1 MGSSDIDLSKK
12 PRSPYELFLGPS
24 AADLRHF
31 VAKHFRHQDTKTQR
45 YVLQNSFPLCFW
57 AFVAIF
63 PVYPD
68 WRFIMSNILNEILN
82 NKDRKEFKEF
92 VAFVANQPTGI
103 CLRNGIIQLFRQ
115 YCDEHNKPKKFR
127 QNSTMFNFLK
137 KTQELFPA
145 DGTLVIL
152 HRYAIAK
159 YHFCRIRLDGEYME
173 EISLNDY
180 LDLRDLYFLKKKR
193 DNHQLKIDFMPFYD
207 FSPSIR
213 DTRSVGNGIRFLNR
227 YMCSNIFSRPD
238 EWNTKLFQFIQLHQH
253 DGRQLLVNGT
263 LIRDSETFYNKL
275 EKMLQWLKDKNP
287 EASYSNVETRM
298 KKEGFEVGWGNT
310 VERISETF
318 QTLLDLINE
327 PTDYLLENFIS
338 RVPMPLISKIAI
350 ISPHGW
356 FGQTNALGKPDT
368 GGQVIYILDQ
378 VRALEKHLA
387 KEIRLTGLD
396 VKPKIVVLTRL
407 IPEAEDTSC
416 DQRKEE
422 IFQADNSYILR
433 VPFRDSQYNIVKH
446 WISRFKIWPYLETF
460 AEDASIELMSEFEG
474 RPDLIIGNYSDGNLV
489 ASLLSDKLDVIQ
501 CTIAHALEKTKYAF
515 SDLHWQENEEDY
527 HFSLQY
533 TADIFSMNKSD
544 FIITSTLQEIA
555 GTEDTMG
562 QYESYQFFSLP
573 ELYQVVSG
581 LDLFA
586 PKFNVIPPG
595 VDEELYF
602 PYHQKEKRIQTKL
615 QQWKNRLFHDTS
627 DDIYGNLDH
636 LDKIP
641 IFTMARF
648 DKIKNIT
655 GLIQAF
661 GMSKKLQSSCNLIFA
676 AGTIHVEDSSDSEE
690 RNEIIKAYDLI
701 ESYNLHGKLRWLPS
715 INKLDTGEVYR
726 IIADQKGIF
735 VQPALFEAFG
745 LTIIE
750 AMASGLP
757 TFAPKFGGP
766 LEIIE
771 YGVSGFLMNT
781 SKPELISKS
790 LENFIEHCKKDK
802 DYWQTISENGIKR
815 VRERFNWK
823 SYSQRMV
830 NLAKLYG
837 FWRYAVS
844 GKGMLELDRY
854 CDLIYHFL
862 LKEKARSLETQRS
875 PE

>member
-1 MGSSDIDLSKK
+1 MKN
-12 PRSPYELFLGPS
+12 
-24 AADLRHF
+24 
-31 VAKHFRHQDTKTQR
+31 
-45 YVLQNSFPLCFW
+45 VL
-57 AFVAIF
+57 V
-63 PVYPD
+63 D
-68 WRFIMSNILNEILN
+68 ILN
-82 NKDRKEFKEF
+82 KRDRRDFREF
-92 VAFVANQPTGI
+92 VVFVTSQQFGI

-115 YCDEHNKPKKFR
+115 YCDEYNKTQTFR
-127 QNSTMFNFLK
+127 QNSSMFNFLK
-137 KTQELFPA
+137 KTQELFLA
-145 DGTLVIL
+145 DGTLVML

-159 YHFCRIRLDGEYME
+159 YRFYRIRLDGEYME
-173 EISLNDY
+173 EISLHDY
-180 LDLRDLYFLKKKR
+180 LDLRDLQFLKKKR

-213 DTRSVGNGIRFLNR
+213 DTRTLGNGIRFLNR
-227 YMCSNIFSRPD
+227 YMCSNIFSQPD
-238 EWNTKLFQFIQLHQH
+238 KWNAKLFEFIQLHQH
-253 DGRQLLVNGT
+253 NGRQLLVNGT
-263 LIRDSETFYNKL
+263 LIKSFDTFYNKL
-275 EKMLQWLKDKNP
+275 EKMLEWLRNKKQDAP
-287 EASYSNVETRM
+287 YSGVKTRM

-310 VERISETF
+310 VSRISETI
-318 QTLLDLINE
+318 QTLLDLIRE
-327 PTDYLLENFIS
+327 PTDQLLEHFIS

-407 IPEAEDTSC
+407 IPEAQDTTC

-422 IFQADNSYILR
+422 IFQTDNSYILR

-446 WISRFKIWPYLETF
+446 WVSRFKIWPYLEAF
-460 AEDASIELMSEFEG
+460 AEDASRELTSEFEG

-489 ASLLSDKLDVIQ
+489 ASLLSDKFDVTQ

-515 SDLHWQENEEDY
+515 SDLHWQENEQDY

-544 FIITSTLQEIA
+544 FIITSTLQEII

-573 ELYQVVSG
+573 QLYQVVNG
-581 LDLFA
+581 VNLFA

-602 PYHQKEKRIQTKL
+602 PYFQKEKRIQTKR
-615 QQWKNRLFHDTS
+615 QQWESRLFEDNS
-627 DDIYGNLDH
+627 EDIYGSLDH
-636 LDKIP
+636 PDKMP

-661 GMSKKLQSSCNLIFA
+661 GMSKKLQNSCNLIFA

-690 RNEIIKAYDLI
+690 RNEITKAYDLI
-701 ESYNLHGKLRWLPS
+701 ESYNLLGKIRWLPS

-726 IIADQKGIF
+726 IIADHKGIF

-771 YGVSGFLMNT
+771 YGISGFLMNT
-781 SKPELISKS
+781 SNPNLIAES
-790 LENFIEHCKKDK
+790 LEKFVEHCVKNET
-802 DYWQTISENGIKR
+802 YWETISENGIKR
-815 VRERFNWK
+815 VHDHFNWK
-823 SYSQRMV
+823 SYSQRMI

-837 FWRYAVS
+837 
-844 GKGMLELDRY
+844 
-854 CDLIYHFL
+854 CL
-862 LKEKARSLETQRS
+862 LYTS
-875 PE
+875 PSPRDKF

>member
-1 MGSSDIDLSKK
+1 MKN
-12 PRSPYELFLGPS
+12 
-24 AADLRHF
+24 
-31 VAKHFRHQDTKTQR
+31 V
-45 YVLQNSFPLCFW
+45 
-57 AFVAIF
+57 
-63 PVYPD
+63 
-68 WRFIMSNILNEILN
+68 LNEILN
-82 NKDRKEFKEF
+82 KKDRRDFKEF
-92 VAFVANQPTGI
+92 VVFVTNELTGS

-115 YCDEHNKPKKFR
+115 YCDQHHKSQKFR
-127 QNSTMFNFLK
+127 RDSSMFNFLK
-137 KTQELFPA
+137 KAQELFLA
-145 DGTLVIL
+145 DGTLVML

-159 YHFCRIRLDGEYME
+159 YRFYRIGLDGDYME
-173 EISLNDY
+173 EISLTDY
-180 LDLRDLYFLKKKR
+180 LDLRDSNVLKKKMG
-193 DNHQLKIDFMPFYD
+193 NHHLHIDFMPFYD

-213 DTRSVGNGIRFLNR
+213 DTRTVGKGIRFLNR

-238 EWNTKLFQFIQLHQH
+238 EWNAKLFDFIQLHQH
-253 DGRQLLVNGT
+253 NGRQLLVNGA
-263 LIRDSETFYNKL
+263 LIKNLDTFYNKL
-275 EKMLQWLKDKNP
+275 EKMLEWLKRKDPQAPYN
-287 EASYSNVETRM
+287 SVETRM
-298 KKEGFEVGWGNT
+298 RKEGFEVGWGNT
-310 VERISETF
+310 VQRISETV

-327 PTDYLLENFIS
+327 PTDHLLEHFIS

-378 VRALEKHLA
+378 VRALEKHLT

-396 VKPKIVVLTRL
+396 VEPKIVVLTRL
-407 IPEAEDTSC
+407 IPEAQDTTC

-422 IFQADNSYILR
+422 IFQTANSYILR

-446 WISRFKIWPYLETF
+446 WVSRFKIWPYLETF
-460 AEDASIELMSEFEG
+460 AEDAATELLSEFQG

-515 SDLHWQENEEDY
+515 SDLHWQENEQDY

-544 FIITSTLQEIA
+544 FIITSTLKEII
-555 GTEDTMG
+555 GTENTMG
-562 QYESYQFFSLP
+562 QYESYQFFSMP
-573 ELYQVVSG
+573 RLYQVINGVN
-581 LDLFA
+581 LFA

-595 VDEELYF
+595 VEEELYF
-602 PYHQKEKRIQTKL
+602 PYYQKEKRIQTKW
-615 QQWKNRLFHDTS
+615 QQWENRLFHDNS
-627 DDIYGNLDH
+627 EDIYGSLDQP
-636 LDKIP
+636 DKMP

-648 DKIKNIT
+648 DKVKNIT
-655 GLIQAF
+655 GLVQAF
-661 GMSKKLQSSCNLIFA
+661 GMSKKLQHSCNLIFA

-701 ESYNLHGKLRWLPS
+701 ESYNLHGKFRWLPS
-715 INKLDTGEVYR
+715 INKLDTGEAYR
-726 IIADQKGIF
+726 VIADHKGIF

-750 AMASGLP
+750 AMATGLP

-781 SKPELISKS
+781 SKPELITSS
-790 LENFIEHCKKDK
+790 LENFVEHSQKNQN
-802 DYWQTISENGIKR
+802 YWETISENGIKR
-815 VRERFNWK
+815 VAERFNWK
-823 SYSQRMV
+823 SYSQRMI

-844 GKGMLELDRY
+844 GKGMVELDRY

-862 LKEKARSLETQRS
+862 LKEKASALETQLS

>member
-1 MGSSDIDLSKK
+1 MK
-12 PRSPYELFLGPS
+12 
-24 AADLRHF
+24 
-31 VAKHFRHQDTKTQR
+31 
-45 YVLQNSFPLCFW
+45 
-57 AFVAIF
+57 
-63 PVYPD
+63 
-68 WRFIMSNILNEILN
+68 NILNEVMS
-82 NKDRKEFKEF
+82 KRDRKDFKEF
-92 VAFVANQPTGI
+92 VVFVANQSSGI
-103 CLRNGIIQLFRQ
+103 CLRNGIIQLFRD
-115 YCDEHNKPKKFR
+115 YCDQHKKPQAFR
-127 QNSTMFNFLK
+127 RNSSMFNFLK
-137 KTQELFPA
+137 KTQELFIA
-145 DGTLVIL
+145 DETLVIL
-152 HRYAIAK
+152 HRYATAK

-173 EISLNDY
+173 EISLEDY
-180 LDLRDLYFLKKKR
+180 LDLRDLYSVKKKG
-193 DNHQLKIDFMPFYD
+193 DNNKLKIDFMPFYD

-213 DTRSVGNGIRFLNR
+213 DSRTIGNGIRYLNR
-227 YMCSNIFSRPD
+227 YMCSNIFSRPE
-238 EWNTKLFQFIQLHQH
+238 EWSTKLFQFIQLHQF
-253 DGRQLLVNGT
+253 DGRQLLVNGA
-263 LIRDSETFYNKL
+263 LIKDLETFYSKL
-275 EKMLQWLKDKNP
+275 ENVLEWLKRKNP
-287 EASYSNVETRM
+287 EASCGSVENRM

-310 VERISETF
+310 VGRISETI

-327 PTDYLLENFIS
+327 PTDHLLEQFIS

-378 VRALEKHLA
+378 VRALEKHLTR
-387 KEIRLTGLD
+387 EIRLTGLLD

-407 IPEAEDTSC
+407 IPEAKDTSC
-416 DQRKEE
+416 DQRKEQ
-422 IFQADNSYILR
+422 IFQTANSYILR
-433 VPFRDSQYNIVKH
+433 VPFRDSRYNVVKH
-446 WISRFKIWPYLETF
+446 WISRFKIWPYLETYS
-460 AEDASIELMSEFEG
+460 EDAARELMSEFEG
-474 RPDLIIGNYSDGNLV
+474 RPDLIVGNYSDGNLV

-515 SDLHWQENEEDY
+515 SDLNWQENEKDY

-533 TADIFSMNKSD
+533 TADIYSMNKSD
-544 FIITSTLQEIA
+544 FIITSTLQEIV

-562 QYESYQFFSLP
+562 QYESYQFFSMP
-573 ELYQVVSG
+573 ELYQVVNG
-581 LDLFA
+581 INLFA

-602 PYHQKEKRIQTKL
+602 PFNQKERRIQTKW
-615 QQWKNRLFHDTS
+615 QQWENRLYHDNT

-636 LDKIP
+636 PEKLP

-676 AGTIHVEDSSDSEE
+676 AGTIRVENSSDSEE
-690 RNEIIKAYDLI
+690 RNEITKAHELI
-701 ESYNLHGKLRWLPS
+701 ESYNLHGKCRWLPS

-726 IIADQKGIF
+726 VIADHNGIF

-771 YGVSGFLMNT
+771 YGVSGFLINT
-781 SKPELISKS
+781 SKPELIAKS
-790 LENFIEHCKKDK
+790 LENFVEHCKKDK
-802 DYWQTISENGIKR
+802 KYWQTISENGIER
-815 VRERFNWK
+815 VRKHFNWN
-823 SYSQRMV
+823 SYSQRMI

-862 LKEKARSLETQRS
+862 LKEKAQKLEPKRT

>member
-1 MGSSDIDLSKK
+1 MKNKL
-12 PRSPYELFLGPS
+12 
-24 AADLRHF
+24 H
-31 VAKHFRHQDTKTQR
+31 
-45 YVLQNSFPLCFW
+45 
-57 AFVAIF
+57 
-63 PVYPD
+63 
-68 WRFIMSNILNEILN
+68 EILN
-82 NKDRKEFKEF
+82 NKDRKDFKEF
-92 VAFVANQPTGI
+92 VVFVTNQKAGI

-115 YCDEHNKPKKFR
+115 YCDEHNKSQKFR
-127 QNSTMFNFLK
+127 QNSSMFNFLK
-137 KTQELFPA
+137 KAQELFLA
-145 DGTLVIL
+145 DGTLVML

-159 YHFCRIRLDGEYME
+159 YRFYRIHLDGEYME
-173 EISLNDY
+173 EISLTDY
-180 LDLRDLYFLKKKR
+180 LDLRDLHFLKKKTG
-193 DNHQLKIDFMPFYD
+193 NGQLKIDFMPFYD

-213 DTRSVGNGIRFLNR
+213 DTRKVGNGIRFLNR
-227 YMCSNIFSRPD
+227 YMCSNIFSRPA
-238 EWNTKLFQFIQLHQH
+238 EWDAKLFEFIQLHQYN
-253 DGRQLLVNGT
+253 GRQLLVNGA
-263 LIRDSETFYNKL
+263 LIKDSDTFYTKL
-275 EKMLQWLKDKNP
+275 EKMLEWLRHKDP
-287 EASYSNVETRM
+287 GTPFSSVETPM

-318 QTLLDLINE
+318 QSLLDLINE
-327 PTDYLLENFIS
+327 PTDHLLEHFIS
-338 RVPMPLISKIAI
+338 RVPLPLISKIAI

-378 VRALEKHLA
+378 VRALEKHLIN
-387 KEIRLTGLD
+387 EIRLTGLD
-396 VKPKIVVLTRL
+396 VEPKIVVLTRL
-407 IPEAEDTSC
+407 IPEAENTSC
-416 DQRKEE
+416 DQRREE
-422 IFQADNSYILR
+422 IFQTNNSYILR
-433 VPFRDSQYNIVKH
+433 VPFRDSQYNIVKQ

-460 AEDASIELMSEFEG
+460 AEDASRELLSEFEG

-489 ASLLSDKLDVIQ
+489 ASLLSDKFDVIQ

-515 SDLHWQENEEDY
+515 SDLHWQENEKDY

-544 FIITSTLQEIA
+544 FIITSTLQEII

-573 ELYQVVSG
+573 RLYQVVNG
-581 LDLFA
+581 INLFA

-595 VDEELYF
+595 VDEQLYF
-602 PYHQKEKRIQTKL
+602 PYHQKEKRVQSKW
-615 QQWKNRLFHDTS
+615 QQWENRLLHDNA
-627 DDIYGNLDH
+627 DDIYGSLEH
-636 LDKIP
+636 QDKMP

-661 GMSKKLQSSCNLIFA
+661 GMSKKLQDGCNLVFA
-676 AGTIHVEDSSDSEE
+676 AGTTRVENSSDSEE
-690 RNEIIKAYDLI
+690 RNEIMKAYDLI
-701 ESYNLHGKLRWLPS
+701 KRYHLQGKLRWLPS
-715 INKLDTGEVYR
+715 INKLDTGEAYR
-726 IIADQKGIF
+726 VIADHGGIF

-781 SKPELISKS
+781 SKPDLIAKS
-790 LENFIEHCKKDK
+790 LENFVEHCKKDK
-802 DYWQTISENGIKR
+802 NYWETISENGIKR
-815 VRERFNWK
+815 VHENFNWRF
-823 SYSQRMV
+823 YSQRLI

-844 GKGMLELDRY
+844 GKGMVELDRY

-862 LKEKARSLETQRS
+862 LKERAKKLERQGLA
-875 PE
+875 E

>member
-1 MGSSDIDLSKK
+1 MK
-12 PRSPYELFLGPS
+12 
-24 AADLRHF
+24 
-31 VAKHFRHQDTKTQR
+31 
-45 YVLQNSFPLCFW
+45 
-57 AFVAIF
+57 
-63 PVYPD
+63 
-68 WRFIMSNILNEILN
+68 NILGEILN
-82 NKDRKEFKEF
+82 KKDRKDFKEF
-92 VAFVANQPTGI
+92 VVFVTNQKFGI

-115 YCDEHNKPKKFR
+115 YCDQHNKTKKFR
-127 QNSTMFNFLK
+127 QNSSMFNFLK
-137 KTQELFPA
+137 KAQELFLT
-145 DGTLVIL
+145 DETLVML

-159 YHFCRIRLDGEYME
+159 YRYYRIRLDGEYME
-173 EISLNDY
+173 EISLTDY
-180 LDLRDLYFLKKKR
+180 LDLRDLQFLEKKR
-193 DNHQLKIDFMPFYD
+193 DNYQLKIDFMPFYD

-213 DTRSVGNGIRFLNR
+213 DTRTVGNGIRFLNR

-238 EWNTKLFQFIQLHQH
+238 EWNAKLFEFLQLHQH
-253 DGRQLLVNGT
+253 NGRQLLVNGA
-263 LIRDSETFYNKL
+263 LIKNFDTFYKRL
-275 EKMLQWLKDKNP
+275 EKMLEWLMHKKP
-287 EASYSNVETRM
+287 EAPYSSIKTRM
-298 KKEGFEVGWGNT
+298 KKDGFEVGWGNT
-310 VERISETF
+310 VSRISETI
-318 QTLLDLINE
+318 QTLLDLISE
-327 PTDYLLENFIS
+327 PTDHLLEHFIS
-338 RVPMPLISKIAI
+338 RVPIPLISKIAI

-378 VRALEKHLA
+378 VRALEKHLI

-396 VKPKIVVLTRL
+396 VEPKIVVLTRL
-407 IPEAEDTSC
+407 IPEAQDTTC

-422 IFQADNSYILR
+422 IFQTDNSYILR
-433 VPFRDSQYNIVKH
+433 VPFRDRQYNIVKH
-446 WISRFKIWPYLETF
+446 WVSRFKIWPYLETF
-460 AEDASIELMSEFEG
+460 AEDATGELSSEFEG

-489 ASLLSDKLDVIQ
+489 ASLLSDKFDVTQ

-515 SDLHWQENEEDY
+515 SDLHWQENEQDY

-544 FIITSTLQEIA
+544 FIITSTLQEII
-555 GTEDTMG
+555 GTENTMG

-573 ELYQVVSG
+573 QLYQVVNG
-581 LDLFA
+581 VNLFA

-595 VDEELYF
+595 VDEELYYPF
-602 PYHQKEKRIQTKL
+602 YQKEKRIQTKC
-615 QQWKNRLFHDTS
+615 QQWENRLFD
-627 DDIYGNLDH
+627 DNPEDIYGSLDQP
-636 LDKIP
+636 DKMP

-661 GMSKKLQSSCNLIFA
+661 GMSKKLQQSCNLIFA
-676 AGTIHVEDSSDSEE
+676 AGTIHVENSSDSEE

-701 ESYNLHGKLRWLPS
+701 ESYNLHGKVRWLPS
-715 INKLDTGEVYR
+715 INKLDTGEAYR
-726 IIADQKGIF
+726 IIADHKGIF

-771 YGVSGFLMNT
+771 YGINGFLMNT
-781 SKPELISKS
+781 SKPDLIAES
-790 LENFIEHCKKDK
+790 LEKFVEHCKTDK
-802 DYWQTISENGIKR
+802 NYWETISENGIKR
-815 VRERFNWK
+815 VCEHFNWK
-823 SYSQRMV
+823 SYSKRMI

-844 GKGMLELDRY
+844 GKGMIELDRY

-862 LKEKARSLETQRS
+862 LKEKAQNLESQMS

>member
-1 MGSSDIDLSKK
+1 MK
-12 PRSPYELFLGPS
+12 
-24 AADLRHF
+24 
-31 VAKHFRHQDTKTQR
+31 
-45 YVLQNSFPLCFW
+45 
-57 AFVAIF
+57 
-63 PVYPD
+63 
-68 WRFIMSNILNEILN
+68 NILGEILN
-82 NKDRKEFKEF
+82 KKDRKDFKEF
-92 VAFVANQPTGI
+92 VVFVTNQKFGI

-115 YCDEHNKPKKFR
+115 YCDQHNKTKKFR
-127 QNSTMFNFLK
+127 QNSSMFNFLK
-137 KTQELFPA
+137 KAQELFLT
-145 DGTLVIL
+145 DETLVML

-159 YHFCRIRLDGEYME
+159 YRYYRIRLDGEYME
-173 EISLNDY
+173 EISLTDY
-180 LDLRDLYFLKKKR
+180 LDLRDLQFLEKKR
-193 DNHQLKIDFMPFYD
+193 DNYQLKIDFMPFYD

-213 DTRSVGNGIRFLNR
+213 DTRTVGNGIRFLNR

-238 EWNTKLFQFIQLHQH
+238 EWNAKLFEFLQLHQH
-253 DGRQLLVNGT
+253 NGRQLLVNGA
-263 LIRDSETFYNKL
+263 LIKNFDTFYKRL
-275 EKMLQWLKDKNP
+275 EKMLEWLMHKKP
-287 EASYSNVETRM
+287 EAPYSSIKTRM
-298 KKEGFEVGWGNT
+298 KKDGFEVGWGNT
-310 VERISETF
+310 VSRISETI
-318 QTLLDLINE
+318 QTLLDLISE
-327 PTDYLLENFIS
+327 PTDHLLEHFIS
-338 RVPMPLISKIAI
+338 RVPIPLISKIAI

-378 VRALEKHLA
+378 VRALEKHLI

-396 VKPKIVVLTRL
+396 VEPKIVVLTRL
-407 IPEAEDTSC
+407 IPEAQDTTC

-422 IFQADNSYILR
+422 IFQTDNSYILR
-433 VPFRDSQYNIVKH
+433 VPFRDRQYNIVKH
-446 WISRFKIWPYLETF
+446 WVSRFKIWPYLETF
-460 AEDASIELMSEFEG
+460 AEDATGELSSEFEG

-489 ASLLSDKLDVIQ
+489 ASLLSDKFDVTQ

-515 SDLHWQENEEDY
+515 SDLHWQENEQDY

-544 FIITSTLQEIA
+544 FIITSTLQEII
-555 GTEDTMG
+555 GTENTMG

-573 ELYQVVSG
+573 QLYQVVNG
-581 LDLFA
+581 VNLFA

-595 VDEELYF
+595 VDEELYYPF
-602 PYHQKEKRIQTKL
+602 YQKEKRIQTKC
-615 QQWKNRLFHDTS
+615 QQWENRLFDDNS
-627 DDIYGNLDH
+627 EDIYGSLDQP
-636 LDKIP
+636 DKMP

-661 GMSKKLQSSCNLIFA
+661 GMSKKLQQSCNLIFA
-676 AGTIHVEDSSDSEE
+676 AGTIHVENSSDSEE

-701 ESYNLHGKLRWLPS
+701 ESYNLHGKVRWLPS
-715 INKLDTGEVYR
+715 INKLDTGEAYR
-726 IIADQKGIF
+726 IIADHKGIF

-771 YGVSGFLMNT
+771 YGINGFLMNT
-781 SKPELISKS
+781 SKPDLIAES
-790 LENFIEHCKKDK
+790 LEKFVEHCKTDK
-802 DYWQTISENGIKR
+802 NYWETISENGIKR
-815 VRERFNWK
+815 VCEHFNWK
-823 SYSQRMV
+823 SYSKRMI

-844 GKGMLELDRY
+844 GKGMIELDRY

-862 LKEKARSLETQRS
+862 LKEKAQNLESQMS

>member
-1 MGSSDIDLSKK
+1 MKN
-12 PRSPYELFLGPS
+12 
-24 AADLRHF
+24 
-31 VAKHFRHQDTKTQR
+31 
-45 YVLQNSFPLCFW
+45 VL
-57 AFVAIF
+57 
-63 PVYPD
+63 Y
-68 WRFIMSNILNEILN
+68 EILN
-82 NKDRKEFKEF
+82 KKDRKDFQEF
-92 VAFVANQPTGI
+92 VVFVTNQKFGI

-115 YCDEHNKPKKFR
+115 YCDQHNKTQKFR
-127 QNSTMFNFLK
+127 HNSSMYNFLK
-137 KTQELFPA
+137 KAQELFLA
-145 DGTLVIL
+145 DGTLVML

-159 YHFCRIRLDGEYME
+159 YRYYRIRLDGEYME
-173 EISLNDY
+173 EVSLTDY
-180 LDLRDLYFLKKKR
+180 LDLRDSYVMKKKVE
-193 DNHQLKIDFMPFYD
+193 NSHLHIDFMPFYD

-213 DTRSVGNGIRFLNR
+213 DTRTVGNGIRFLNR

-238 EWNTKLFQFIQLHQH
+238 EWNAKLFEFIQLHQH
-253 DGRQLLVNGT
+253 NGRQLLVNGA
-263 LIRDSETFYNKL
+263 LIKDFDTFYNKL
-275 EKMLQWLKDKNP
+275 EKMLEWLKQKKPDAP
-287 EASYSNVETRM
+287 YSSIETRM

-310 VERISETF
+310 VGRISETI
-318 QTLLDLINE
+318 QTLLDLISE
-327 PTDYLLENFIS
+327 PTDHLLEHFIS

-387 KEIRLTGLD
+387 KENRLTGLD
-396 VKPKIVVLTRL
+396 VEPKIVVLTRL
-407 IPEAEDTSC
+407 IPEAQDTTC

-422 IFQADNSYILR
+422 IFQTDNSYILR

-446 WISRFKIWPYLETF
+446 WVSRFKIWPYLDTF
-460 AEDASIELMSEFEG
+460 AEDASRELLSEFEG

-489 ASLLSDKLDVIQ
+489 ASLLSDKFDVIQ

-515 SDLHWQENEEDY
+515 SDLHWQENEQDY

-544 FIITSTLQEIA
+544 FIITSTLQEII
-555 GTEDTMG
+555 GTENTMG

-573 ELYQVVSG
+573 QLFQVVNG
-581 LDLFA
+581 VNLFA

-602 PYHQKEKRIQTKL
+602 PYYQKEKRIQTKW
-615 QQWKNRLFHDTS
+615 QQWESRLF
-627 DDIYGNLDH
+627 DDNSEDIHGSLDH
-636 LDKIP
+636 PEKMP

-676 AGTIHVEDSSDSEE
+676 AGTIHVEESSDSEE
-690 RNEIIKAYDLI
+690 RNEITKAYDLI

-726 IIADQKGIF
+726 IIADHKGIF

-781 SKPELISKS
+781 SKPELIAKD
-790 LENFIEHCKKDK
+790 LENFVEHCKSHENFWK
-802 DYWQTISENGIKR
+802 TISENGIKR
-815 VRERFNWK
+815 VQQYFNWK
-823 SYSQRMV
+823 SYSQRMI

-844 GKGMLELDRY
+844 GKGMIELDRY

-862 LKEKARSLETQRS
+862 LKEKAQNLESQMS

>member
-1 MGSSDIDLSKK
+1 MKN
-12 PRSPYELFLGPS
+12 
-24 AADLRHF
+24 
-31 VAKHFRHQDTKTQR
+31 
-45 YVLQNSFPLCFW
+45 VLN
-57 AFVAIF
+57 
-63 PVYPD
+63 D
-68 WRFIMSNILNEILN
+68 ILNK
-82 NKDRKEFKEF
+82 KDRKDFKEF
-92 VAFVANQPTGI
+92 VVYVKNQQASI

-115 YCDEHNKPKKFR
+115 YCDQHNKSQKFR
-127 QNSTMFNFLK
+127 QNSSMFNFLK
-137 KTQELFPA
+137 KAQELFLS
-145 DGTLVIL
+145 DGSLVML

-159 YHFCRIRLDGEYME
+159 YRYYRIRLDGEYME
-173 EISLNDY
+173 EISLEDY
-180 LDLRDLYFLKKKR
+180 LDLRDLYYLKKKM
-193 DNHQLKIDFMPFYD
+193 DNFNLKIDFMPFYD

-213 DTRSVGNGIRFLNR
+213 DTRTIGNGIRFLNR

-253 DGRQLLVNGT
+253 DGRQLLVNNA
-263 LIRDSETFYNKL
+263 IIKDIETFYKKL
-275 EKMLQWLKDKNP
+275 EKMLEWLKHKNP
-287 EASYSNVETRM
+287 EGPFSSVETRM

-310 VERISETF
+310 VGRIVETF
-318 QTLLDLINE
+318 QTLLDLVNE
-327 PTDYLLENFIS
+327 PTDQLLEHFIS

-356 FGQTNALGKPDT
+356 FGQTDALGKPDT

-396 VKPKIVVLTRL
+396 VQPKIVVLTRL
-407 IPEAEDTSC
+407 IPEAQNTTC

-422 IFQADNSYILR
+422 IFQTDNSYILR
-433 VPFRDSQYNIVKH
+433 VPFRDKHYNIIKH
-446 WISRFKIWPYLETF
+446 WISRFKIWPYLENF
-460 AEDASIELMSEFEG
+460 AEDAAVELRSEFQG

-489 ASLLSDKLDVIQ
+489 ASLLSDKFDVIQ

-515 SDLHWQENEEDY
+515 SDLHWQENEKDY
-527 HFSLQY
+527 HFSIQY

-544 FIITSTLQEIA
+544 FIITSTLQEII
-555 GTEDTMG
+555 GTENTMG

-573 ELYQVVSG
+573 ELYQVVNG
-581 LDLFA
+581 VNLYA

-595 VDEELYF
+595 ADEELYF
-602 PYHQKEKRIQTKL
+602 PYYQKETRIQTKW
-615 QQWKNRLFHDTS
+615 QYWENRLFHDQS

-636 LDKIP
+636 PDHMP

-676 AGTIHVEDSSDSEE
+676 AGTIHVENSNDSEE

-726 IIADQKGIF
+726 VIADHKGIF

-750 AMASGLP
+750 AMTSGLP

-771 YGVSGFLMNT
+771 YGISGFLMNT
-781 SKPELISKS
+781 SKPELIANS
-790 LENFIEHCKKDK
+790 LESFMDHCQKDK
-802 DYWQTISENGIKR
+802 NYWETISKNGIKR
-815 VRERFNWK
+815 VRKHFNWR
-823 SYSQRMV
+823 SYSQRII
-830 NLAKLYG
+830 NLTKLYG

-844 GKGMLELDRY
+844 GKGMVELDRY

-862 LKEKARSLETQRS
+862 LREKAQRLETQRA